1 MSAKKRYVPEL
12 SVEQKAALEDLRG
25 AGYTS
30 RIGKRAEAVLLSA
43 RGYSIDGISAIT
55 ECHRLS
61 VSHWL
66 SNWDERGIDGLL
78 EREGRG
84 RKRLL
89 TEDEESQAIAWLDE
103 LPNNAKGLAVKIEEA
118 FNKKVSI
125 DTVKRLIKRHGKVW
139 KRVRSGPAGEPD
151 AAEYGQCKQ
160 ELIEYMAA
168 AVDGEIDVS
177 YLR

>member
-1 MSAKKRYVPEL
+1 MAAKKRYVPEL
-12 SVEQKAALEDLRG
+12 SVEQRAALEDLRG
-25 AGYTS
+25 TGYTS
-30 RIGKRAEAVLLSA
+30 RTGKRAEAVLLSA
-43 RGYSIDGISAIT
+43 RGYGMDEISAIT

-103 LPNNAKGLAVKIEEA
+103 LPNNAKGLAVKIEEG
-118 FNKKVSI
+118 FGKKVSV

-151 AAEYGQCKQ
+151 PAEYDQCTQ
-160 ELIEYMAA
+160 ELVEYMEA
-168 AVDGEIDVS
+168 AVEGEIDLF